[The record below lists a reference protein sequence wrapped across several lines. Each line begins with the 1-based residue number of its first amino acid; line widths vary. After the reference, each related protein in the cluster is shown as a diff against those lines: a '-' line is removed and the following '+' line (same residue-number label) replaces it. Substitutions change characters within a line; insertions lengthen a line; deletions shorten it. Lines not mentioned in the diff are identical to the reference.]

1 MTNHTIY
8 ASWGETV
15 SFSCADSDL
24 ADTLEE
30 AVYVMWEMEPAA
42 RLRHSELAHR
52 LEAGIPTKF
61 TYHGLQSAELTRSGP
76 NFFLTEI

>member
-24 ADTLEE
+24 AYSLEE
-30 AVYVMWEMEPAA
+30 AAFVMWEMEPAQFM
-42 RLRHSELAHR
+42 SYKKLAYY
-52 LEAGIPTKF
+52 LEAGIPIKF
-61 TYHGLQSAELTRSGP
+61 TYHGIQPAELTRSGP